1 MKKLLR
7 FLKNYKKECVLAPL
21 FKMLEALFE
30 LFVPLVMAA
39 VIDEGVNQSDTP
51 FIIKCAILLV
61 ALGIIGLVCSL
72 TAQYFSAR
80 AAVGFAAKIRHAL
93 FSHVQDLSYSDLDSL
108 GTSTMINRLTGDV
121 NQVQNGVNL
130 VLRLALRSPFV
141 VFGAMIMAFT
151 VDVGG
156 ALTFVVVI
164 PLLAVV
170 VFGIMLWT
178 IPLFK
183 KVQGKLD
190 VVTRRTRENLTGVR
204 VIRAFNQEQAQ
215 ADAFSEDTAQLLS
228 AQVFTGRITA
238 LMNPLTMV
246 IVNGGILALLWSGA
260 IKVDG
265 GFLTTGA
272 VIALVNYMSQILVEL
287 VKLANLIITVTKAWA
302 CGDRIQ
308 AVLDKPTSMPTEQAP
323 AQDANGTVVFDNVS
337 LTYQG
342 AAEETLSPFT
352 FSVADGETVGII
364 GGTGSGK
371 TSLVNLIPRLYDATC
386 GRVLV
391 NGCDVREQDV
401 QVLRHSIGIVPQHAA
416 LLKGTVR
423 SNLLWGNPNATDE
436 QLWQALEM
444 AQAKSFIL
452 EKDGGLD
459 ATVAQ
464 GGKNFSGGQRQRL
477 TIARALVRQ
486 PRILILDDSS
496 SALDYMTD
504 AALHRAINAIEPR
517 PTTFIVSQR
526 TASLRNADKIVVLDD
541 GNVVAIGTHD
551 TLLKDCDVYRE
562 IHLSQYPE
570 EVAE

>member
-7 FLKNYKKECVLAPL
+7 LLKNYKKECVLAPL

-39 VIDEGVNQSDTP
+39 IIDTGVEYGDTP
-51 FIIKCAILLV
+51 FIAKCAVLLV
-61 ALGIIGLVCSL
+61 ALGVIGLVCSL

-93 FSHVQDLSYSDLDSL
+93 FSHIQELSYSDLDGL
-108 GTSTMINRLTGDV
+108 GTSTMINRLTSDV

-130 VLRLALRSPFV
+130 VLRLVMRSPFV

-151 VDVGG
+151 VDVQG

-164 PLLAVV
+164 PLLAIV
-170 VFGIMLWT
+170 VFGVMLAT

-190 VVTRRTRENLTGVR
+190 IVMRRTRENLTGVR
-204 VIRAFNQEQAQ
+204 VIRAFHQEEAQ
-215 ADAFSEDTAQLLS
+215 TEAFAEDTKGLLK

-238 LMNPLTMV
+238 LMNPLTVV
-246 IVNGGILALLWSGA
+246 IVNAGILALLWTGA
-260 IKVDG
+260 VKVDG
-265 GFLTTGA
+265 GILTAGA
-272 VIALVNYMSQILVEL
+272 VIALVNYMSQILIEL

-308 AVLDKPTSMPTEQAP
+308 AVLDKSSSMSVENAP
-323 AQDANGTVVFDNVS
+323 ACVGDGSVTFENVS
-337 LTYQG
+337 LTYPI
-342 AAEETLSPFT
+342 AAEQTLYPFSLT
-352 FSVADGETVGII
+352 VKAGETVGII

-371 TSLVNLIPRLYDATC
+371 SSLVNLIPRLYDATS
-386 GRVLV
+386 GRVVV
-391 NGCDVREQDV
+391 NGTDVREQDV
-401 QVLRHSIGIVPQHAA
+401 KTLRDMIGIVPQHAA

-423 SNLLWGNPNATDE
+423 SNLLWGNPDANDE
-436 QLWQALEM
+436 QLWNALEM
-444 AQAKSFIL
+444 ARAKEFVA

-459 ATVAQ
+459 APVSQ

-486 PRILILDDSS
+486 PRILILDDAS

-504 AALHRAINAIEPR
+504 AALRKAIAALTPR

-526 TASLRNADKIVVLDD
+526 TASLQNADKIVVLED
-541 GNVVAIGTHD
+541 GEVVAVGVHKE
-551 TLLKDCDVYRE
+551 LLKTCDVYRE

-570 EVAE
+570 EVTE